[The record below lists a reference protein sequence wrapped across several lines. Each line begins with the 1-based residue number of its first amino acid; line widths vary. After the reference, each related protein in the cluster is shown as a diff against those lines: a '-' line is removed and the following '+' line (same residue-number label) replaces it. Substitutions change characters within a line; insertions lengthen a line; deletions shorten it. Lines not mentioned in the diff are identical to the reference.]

1 MKNRP
6 PAILIIEDDPDEKF
20 LVVHAF
26 QEISP
31 GDPGQLERNGL
42 ESIAYL
48 NRAPGSAVENPLGY
62 PASALTTVTMH
73 GTTNSQQAGTGKV
86 RLSSIPNIVFSSSSD
101 LEDIQKSY
109 VLGGTSYHKRPA
121 NMRAVRGHLKQLYA
135 YWTTR
140 QTIGQRR
147 VSM

>member
-6 PAILIIEDDPDEKF
+6 PAILIIEDDPDDKF

-31 GDPGQLERNGL
+31 NDPLHLERNGL

-62 PASALTTVTMH
+62 AAAALTTVTMH
-73 GTTNSQQAGTGKV
+73 GTTNHQQTGTGKV
-86 RLSSIPNIVFSSSSD
+86 RLSSIPNIVFSSSS
-101 LEDIQKSY
+101 
-109 VLGGTSYHKRPA
+109 
-121 NMRAVRGHLKQLYA
+121 
-135 YWTTR
+135 
-140 QTIGQRR
+140 
-147 VSM
+147 